1 MHVVEACIHVYNA
14 IIANIYLPKRLSIEL
29 SLHTWIHVPTAW
41 VLMGSVLVQRFLLN
55 PHPHSNLLVMVS
67 TLEEIE
73 KYVSQI
79 KMILE
84 SMEGGELTTSG
95 YDTAM
100 VALVEDI
107 NGSGSPQFP
116 SCIEW
121 IANNQMEDGSWGA
134 PYLFAYSDRLINTLA
149 CIVALKKWN
158 LHPHK
163 IQKGITFFK
172 ENFNNLANENEE
184 HMLIGFEI
192 AFPGLVRKA
201 RKYGIEVPGD
211 SHPILK
217 DINAKR
223 DYKLSKI
230 PKEVLQTEHTTLLFS
245 AEGLEDLDMEK
256 LLKLQCP
263 DGSMLY
269 SPASTAHVL
278 THTKDPNCLKY
289 LNHVVDRSNGGDAFW
304 HFKYGDAFCCFPR
317 QSSESVTAIFDL
329 FRATQLQFP
338 GEKVMDEAKNFSYNF
353 LRKREAN
360 NTLIDKWV
368 ILKDLP
374 GEVGYALDMPYFAN
388 LPRVETRIY
397 IEQYGGEED
406 VWIGKTLY
414 HYNVGGR
421 LTGILRRT
429 LYQLSMDAMEAHGG
443 DILQPLLH
451 AHDLGNMREPIML
464 AISNENE
471 WIQPIDWEMWL
482 MTWQE
487 EDVIPQ
493 SEAVLL
499 ATTTNIFA
507 DRLVSGELLSHPQYK
522 RLTEL
527 TDRICHHLYKFQDK
541 KVQDDCRGNTKSNN
555 ITTVEIESDM
565 QELLKLV
572 LQKSEDGIDS
582 KIKQTFLAVTKSYY
596 YITYCSPSTINIHMD
611 KILFVLDNPNN
622 NKWRECIK
630 VYNAIIANIYLP
642 KRLSIE
648 VPIVWVL
655 MGSVLVQRFLLNPH
669 PHSNLLVMVSTL
681 VEIEKYVS
689 QIKMILESMEGGEL
703 TTSGYDTAMVALVE
717 DINGSGSPQFPS
729 CLEWIANNQMEDGS
743 WGAPYLF
750 AYSDRL
756 INTLACIV
764 ALKKWNLHPHKIQK
778 GITFF
783 KENFNNLANENEEH
797 MLIGFEIAF
806 PGLVRKARKYGI
818 EVPDD
823 SHPIL
828 KDINAKRDYKL
839 SKYVLFSHSSKLQYL
854 CATYTDFPS
863 NNWLKDFQRNHL
875 ILRNSL
881 IDTLYD

>member
-1 MHVVEACIHVYNA
+1 M
-14 IIANIYLPKRLSIEL
+14 PPF
-29 SLHTWIHVPTAW
+29 SLTLTT
-41 VLMGSVLVQRFLLN
+41 LE
-55 PHPHSNLLVMVS
+55 VS
-67 TLEEIE
+67 TLVEIE

-107 NGSGSPQFP
+107 N
-116 SCIEW
+116 
-121 IANNQMEDGSWGA
+121 
-134 PYLFAYSDRLINTLA
+134 
-149 CIVALKKWN
+149 
-158 LHPHK
+158 
-163 IQKGITFFK
+163 GITFFK

-201 RKYGIEVPGD
+201 RKYGIEVPDD

-230 PKEVLQTEHTTLLFS
+230 PKEVLHTEHTTLLFS

-289 LNHVVDRSNGGDAFW
+289 LNHVVDRSNGGVPYIYPVDMFARNWAIDQLQRLGISRYFVPQIDHLVSYVSRYWDPKRGAYSISNSPFHNIDDTALCFMTLRLHGHDISPDAFW

-374 GEVGYALDMPYFAN
+374 GEVGYALEMPFFAN

-414 HYNVGGR
+414 QMKEVNNNTYLALAKLDYNICQEKHQNEWQDMLRWYRNNKLVDFGISEGRLLLAYFLATANIFERERSDERLGWAKSSILVEIVSTYINNELTSYEQRQSFIHGFRNRTSGLDKNGYNVGGR

-451 AHDLGNMREPIML
+451 A
-464 AISNENE
+464 
-471 WIQPIDWEMWL
+471 WEMWL

-522 RLTEL
+522 RLIEL
-527 TDRICHHLYKFQDK
+527 TGRICHHLHKFQDK

-565 QELLKLV
+565 QELLQLV

-611 KILFVLDNPNN
+611 K
-622 NKWRECIK
+622 
-630 VYNAIIANIYLP
+630 
-642 KRLSIE
+642 
-648 VPIVWVL
+648 
-655 MGSVLVQRFLLNPH
+655 
-669 PHSNLLVMVSTL
+669 
-681 VEIEKYVS
+681 
-689 QIKMILESMEGGEL
+689 
-703 TTSGYDTAMVALVE
+703 
-717 DINGSGSPQFPS
+717 
-729 CLEWIANNQMEDGS
+729 
-743 WGAPYLF
+743 
-750 AYSDRL
+750 
-756 INTLACIV
+756 
-764 ALKKWNLHPHKIQK
+764 
-778 GITFF
+778 
-783 KENFNNLANENEEH
+783 
-797 MLIGFEIAF
+797 
-806 PGLVRKARKYGI
+806 
-818 EVPDD
+818 
-823 SHPIL
+823 
-828 KDINAKRDYKL
+828 
-839 SKYVLFSHSSKLQYL
+839 VLF
-854 CATYTDFPS
+854 
-863 NNWLKDFQRNHL
+863 QRV
-875 ILRNSL
+875 
-881 IDTLYD
+881 